1 MLIVDNIGV
10 AVVASI
16 AKATVEA
23 PSTADLA
30 GTFGGTVNPAPVDGR
45 FWDKATIEARLPKA
59 PAMWAGLSCLR
70 RGPSAGRRPE
80 LIELLTWF
88 RLAREGRTIT
98 HSQVME
104 PGSTPIS
111 FSVLLSSC
119 SSRRFLRG
127 GTWTVAAATQSAAS
141 QN

>member
-45 FWDKATIEARLPKA
+45 FWDKALTLRSSAKQRLQ
-59 PAMWAGLSCLR
+59 
-70 RGPSAGRRPE
+70 
-80 LIELLTWF
+80 TF
-88 RLAREGRTIT
+88 
-98 HSQVME
+98 
-104 PGSTPIS
+104 
-111 FSVLLSSC
+111 
-119 SSRRFLRG
+119 
-127 GTWTVAAATQSAAS
+127 AACVSKP
-141 QN
+141 

>member
-45 FWDKATIEARLPKA
+45 FWDVATVDEIDTSRDNRHSMPLQV
-59 PAMWAGLSCLR
+59 
-70 RGPSAGRRPE
+70 
-80 LIELLTWF
+80 
-88 RLAREGRTIT
+88 RTIQT
-98 HSQVME
+98 TSACLVYLQKRKVGAHCL
-104 PGSTPIS
+104 GSET
-111 FSVLLSSC
+111 C
-119 SSRRFLRG
+119 CRRTG
-127 GTWTVAAATQSAAS
+127 
-141 QN
+141 